1 MEVGPMSR
9 SWGRAHLRW
18 LLREPPARPLPGAA
32 LSRLTAAEV
41 AGRSGR
47 EAESRGHTDLETG
60 RRGAPRTAPRPG
72 PRAPR
77 PPPRA
82 RTGGQVS
89 RQRRARSRRPRGR
102 PSRRLSLCRRI
113 ADAQQVGYVTA
124 LARSPLRPVLSGL
137 RAAPRP
143 CRRTRQGAGER
154 GGVLG
159 PGGGGGSGGGAEGG
173 LLQLSAPAAAWG
185 GGDRGQRSALTPL

>member
-1 MEVGPMSR
+1 MSR

-47 EAESRGHTDLETG
+47 EAESRGHTDLESG

-89 RQRRARSRRPRGR
+89 RQRRARSLRPRGR

-143 CRRTRQGAGER
+143 YRRTRQGAGER
-154 GGVLG
+154 GGG
-159 PGGGGGSGGGAEGG
+159 PGLGRGAAAAEGPRVGCSSYQPPRRPAGVGGRG
-173 LLQLSAPAAAWG
+173 LP
-185 GGDRGQRSALTPL
+185 

>member
-1 MEVGPMSR
+1 MSR

-47 EAESRGHTDLETG
+47 EAESRGHTGRETR

-102 PSRRLSLCRRI
+102 RSRRLSLCRRFV
-113 ADAQQVGYVTA
+113 DAQQVGYVTA
-124 LARSPLRPVLSGL
+124 PGRSPLRPVLEGR
-137 RAAPRP
+137 RAAPGP
-143 CRRTRQGAGER
+143 CGRARRGAGAR
-154 GGVLG
+154 GGARGLG
-159 PGGGGGSGGGAEGG
+159 RGAAAAGGGW
-173 LLQLSAPAAAWG
+173 SAPAFRPRG
-185 GGDRGQRSALTPL
+185 GRGDRGLP